1 MEVCA
6 DRGCIAQLGPC
17 DADETRTPKEE
28 DGVEDHDDG
37 QGPNSEDEKCHRITD
52 VTLLSTVPRA

>member
-6 DRGCIAQLGPC
+6 DRGLIAQLGPC
-17 DADETRTPKEE
+17 DADEIRTPKEE

-37 QGPNSEDEKCHRITD
+37 QGPINKDEKCHRITD
-52 VTLLSTVPRA
+52 VTLLCTVPRA